1 METKFQTSF
10 IPKKPLVLEQKAI
23 SAKKGTSII
32 MVVATVLFLASIVG
46 AVFSVVWIGVLNK
59 DQINYKKK
67 LADSEKKFDIP
78 LIEEL
83 KKINKK
89 LNLSK
94 EFLASHLS
102 AGEVFSII
110 IQLAVEN
117 VRFSSFTFEGPS
129 KDSQDIKITLSGTA
143 KDPYAIAYQSDVFGK
158 SKEFGKYKIL
168 KNPVIS
174 NVSEQDNGG
183 VQFSFSGMISSDDLL
198 YTKLMP
204 EYSNPVNSQV
214 NTPTQ

>member
-110 IQLAVEN
+110 SQLAVEN

>member
-110 IQLAVEN
+110 SQLAVEN
-117 VRFSSFTFEGPS
+117 VRFSSFTFEGP
-129 KDSQDIKITLSGTA
+129 
-143 KDPYAIAYQSDVFGK
+143 
-158 SKEFGKYKIL
+158 
-168 KNPVIS
+168 
-174 NVSEQDNGG
+174 
-183 VQFSFSGMISSDDLL
+183 
-198 YTKLMP
+198 
-204 EYSNPVNSQV
+204 
-214 NTPTQ
+214 